1 FFYLRKEE
9 MHYDKKTDVD
19 KHTRC
24 TECRPRNDSDH
35 PARSDTG
42 GAGTATYKC
51 ARGGT
56 YRPVGRA
63 AGICII
69 DDPYTDGDR
78 HAVCIS
84 REHGGCTSCM
94 ADVQAVQK
102 AALCGTW

>member
-1 FFYLRKEE
+1 KED
-9 MHYDKKTDVD
+9 MGKDKNTKVNNDTGY
-19 KHTRC
+19 
-24 TECRPRNDSDH
+24 TESRAGNDSVH
-35 PARSDTG
+35 LARSDTG
-42 GAGTATYKC
+42 GGGTACYKGD
-51 ARGGT
+51 RGST
-56 YRPVGRA
+56 YRPVGGA

-69 DDPYTDGDR
+69 DHPYTDGDR